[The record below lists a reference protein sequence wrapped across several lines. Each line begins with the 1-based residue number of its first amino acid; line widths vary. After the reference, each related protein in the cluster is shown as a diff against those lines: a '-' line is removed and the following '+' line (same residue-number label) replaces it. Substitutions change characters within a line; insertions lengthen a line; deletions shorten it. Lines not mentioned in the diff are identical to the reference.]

1 MQVLRSGFYLAPPR
15 PLPYLL
21 NELYKGSV
29 LVLQG
34 VLDPLNDA
42 QGRADLLEER
52 LNNARKVCIE
62 AGHCPHDEVPE
73 LVNAAIDEFIREC
86 SQLPKEQDSERKMG
100 KIGTEASMLEGV
112 SAAA

>member
-1 MQVLRSGFYLAPPR
+1 MQVLRSGFYLPPPR
-15 PLPYLL
+15 ALPYLL
-21 NELYKGSV
+21 NELYKGPV

-42 QGRADLLEER
+42 QGRADLLGER
-52 LNNARKVCIE
+52 LHNVRKVCIE

-73 LVNAAIDEFIREC
+73 LVNAAIDAFVREC
-86 SQLPKEQDSERKMG
+86 AQLPKEQDSESSSETNE
-100 KIGTEASMLEGV
+100 TEVSKLERA

>member
-1 MQVLRSGFYLAPPR
+1 
-15 PLPYLL
+15 
-21 NELYKGSV
+21 V

-52 LNNARKVCIE
+52 LQRACKVCLK

-73 LVNAAIDEFIREC
+73 LVNAAIDEFVQEC
-86 SQLPKEQDSERKMG
+86 AGMYGKQVPGDRMGCLESEETKLKG
-100 KIGTEASMLEGV
+100 ASIAV
-112 SAAA
+112 